1 MSTSC
6 SYCLRQLTVRNSV
19 TTGASSDI
27 KQATNIANSMVR
39 HYGYSDVVGPVD
51 TSNNDILS
59 PSTRTMIDQEVRRM
73 LEEAKQRA
81 FDVLTTNRVKLE
93 RLANALIEFET
104 LSKSEVLKVIEGQKL
119 NKVMP

>member
-1 MSTSC
+1 
-6 SYCLRQLTVRNSV
+6 
-19 TTGASSDI
+19 
-27 KQATNIANSMVR
+27 MVR